1 MSGGGTE
8 TLSGSLKR
16 SVLQTSS
23 RSFAIA
29 RLIRILYH
37 DGLQLRLRYPE
48 EEIRSLPAKDKS
60 TSTLAPSPPSQSN
73 PASPQPQSTRAY
85 LASWIPGNGSP
96 LRTAT
101 EGNSA
106 SAELA
111 QHTEDDLASVANMS
125 APLTREKN
133 RLTLRSFLRS
143 FLLNSTLASSP
154 VLRSFLLSGP
164 QTLSPSEQADARRR
178 EDADRVRDEG
188 RKRFKLEAGKRVE
201 ELRESVKDLRE
212 EVIQSKGVRRVFE
225 ILKEV
230 ELVEDLPEEYRK
242 VLEYGKISY
251 VTAPPF
257 SRPRLA
263 VSLTTEYLLV
273 MTQTRSSDLPDVCC
287 LGRRLIDLHAAQ
299 AASRSHAVLRPQGDP
314 EDLEPDGHDPR
325 CVPPPLGQNST
336 PCLTCTAFLYR
347 CARTLPGEALW
358 RTELDPEVRPL
369 ATLVFGLC

>member
-1 MSGGGTE
+1 M
-8 TLSGSLKR
+8 R
-16 SVLQTSS
+16 
-23 RSFAIA
+23 AA
-29 RLIRILYH
+29 DILLP
-37 DGLQLRLRYPE
+37 LQLRLRYPE

-85 LASWIPGNGSP
+85 LASWIPGNASP

-111 QHTEDDLASVANMS
+111 QQTEDDLASVATLS

-201 ELRESVKDLRE
+201 ELRESVKELRE

-251 VTAPPF
+251 VPSPLPPPASGGFADDRILVYVDADSQQRF
-257 SRPRLA
+257 SRRLLPR
-263 VSLTTEYLLV
+263 TTPHRPS
-273 MTQTRSSDLPDVCC
+273 RSSSGSTVLCRTSC
-287 LGRRLIDLHAAQ
+287 
-299 AASRSHAVLRPQGDP
+299 SRES
-314 EDLEPDGHDPR
+314 
-325 CVPPPLGQNST
+325 
-336 PCLTCTAFLYR
+336 
-347 CARTLPGEALW
+347 
-358 RTELDPEVRPL
+358 
-369 ATLVFGLC
+369 